1 MTYET
6 FQATLLAELKGHFP
20 PDTTITVHRILRNNQ
35 VAVEGLTILES
46 GFNISPTIY
55 LKEYYEDLQ
64 RGMSFPSVFQEIL
77 DTYYHYRPTEPID
90 LSFFKKFQNVSSR
103 IAYKL
108 IHYERNRELLLGIP
122 HIPFLDLAIVFYCL
136 VTSGGPTNATILL
149 TNDHLRFWN
158 TDRDAIYRLALE
170 NTPLL
175 LGSRFEQTSF
185 SVSSPIPMY
194 MLTNESGYL
203 GASCLLYNHL
213 LKQLSDR
220 LDADLY
226 IIPSSVHEVLLV
238 PATVHMKPADFNR
251 MIVEVNSSQ
260 LSSEE
265 ILSDHVYYYSRSS
278 DRITM

>member
-6 FQATLLAELKGHFP
+6 FQAALLAELKGHFP
-20 PDTTITVHRILRNNQ
+20 PDTAITIHRILRNNQ

-46 GFNISPTIY
+46 GLNISPTLY
-55 LKEYYEDLQ
+55 LSEYYEDLQ
-64 RGMSFPSVFQEIL
+64 RGMSFSAVFQEIL
-77 DTYYHYRPTEPID
+77 DTYYRYRPTEPID
-90 LSFFKKFQNVSSR
+90 LSFFKNFQNVSPR

-108 IHYERNRELLLGIP
+108 IHYERNRELLKDLP

-136 VTSGGPTNATILL
+136 VTSAGSANATILL
-149 TNDHLRFWN
+149 TNDHLRLWN
-158 TDRDAIYRLALE
+158 TDLDTVYRLARE

-175 LGSRFEQTSF
+175 LGSRFERTSF
-185 SVSSPIPMY
+185 SALSPIPMY

-203 GASCLLYNHL
+203 GASCLLYQQL
-213 LKQLSDR
+213 LKQLSKQV
-220 LDADLY
+220 DADFY

-251 MIVEVNSSQ
+251 MIGEVNGSQ

-278 DRITM
+278 DSITM